1 MNGLIAEL
9 NNTIMSTMVI
19 WTKVMFRVVRNLNTY
34 SIDSAPQQIA
44 NMTLTVMT
52 IKVTRFRT
60 FSTPCQ
66 SSIRK
71 EKILSAQMLLPIK
84 SSLISRVTII
94 LFFC

>member
-1 MNGLIAEL
+1 MNGLTAEL

-44 NMTLTVMT
+44 NMTLTVT
-52 IKVTRFRT
+52 TVKVTRFRT

-71 EKILSAQMLLPIK
+71 EILSAQMLLPIK
-84 SSLISRVTII
+84 SSPISRVTII

>member
-52 IKVTRFRT
+52 VKVTRFRT
-60 FSTPCQ
+60 FITPCQ

-71 EKILSAQMLLPIK
+71 EKILSTQMLLPIK
-84 SSLISRVTII
+84 SSPISRV
-94 LFFC
+94 